1 MVVITITTAIVER
14 RHRLVGVM
22 LGVMT
27 AIAEEG
33 RRNGRQRRQRSSRAS
48 RSSRSSC
55 TVQIIVGQR
64 GLLKI
69 RRWLKI

>member
-14 RHRLVGVM
+14 RHRLIGVM

-33 RRNGRQRRQRSSRAS
+33 RRNGRQRRQRSS